1 MILEMYL
8 FVSCVC
14 VLACLYVSV
23 LCVYLV
29 PGEGTRSSRTRV
41 KGDCK
46 LRTNLRSS
54 ARATKGFWLL
64 NHLSSPSVAVLKG
77 SAMSEA
83 RLDGAFCEFGWEW
96 ETLETLCP

>member
-1 MILEMYL
+1 MYL

-23 LCVYLV
+23 LCVCLV

-41 KGDCK
+41 KGAC
-46 LRTNLRSS
+46 NLRSS

-64 NHLSSPSVAVLKG
+64 NHLSNPSVAVLQG

-83 RLDGAFCEFGWEW
+83 RLDGAFCEFGWII
-96 ETLETLCP
+96 TFKVGGAGNLMSVT